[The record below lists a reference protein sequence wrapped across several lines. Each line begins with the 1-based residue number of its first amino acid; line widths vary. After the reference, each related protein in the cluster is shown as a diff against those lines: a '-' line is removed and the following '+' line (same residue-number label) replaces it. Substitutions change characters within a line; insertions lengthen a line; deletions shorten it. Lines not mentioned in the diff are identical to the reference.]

1 MNTNALT
8 AQSCSLFEID
18 AQLEAAFDQMQEE
31 REMSGNISDESRERC
46 VQLFGEF
53 GKKIDRIAAYLRTQ
67 QHKGNIAGEEA
78 QRLQQRR
85 RSAEQRVSDEGML
98 IYFMRCR
105 GLKRLE
111 GELNTI
117 RLQTGSQAS
126 LQIDDWKLP
135 QEFCLHTGSIPHRL
149 LKEMLEHLPDGLKE
163 EFLQA
168 MINTQPN
175 TQLVRDALL
184 RGETVNG
191 AKLETQKSHPDR
203 LAWYA
208 PKLAQAFHRKEAC
221 LLRLKIN
228 RRVRRSVH
236 VKCPRHPRYNPERD
250 GAGAIRGGCRHC
262 VAIYQ
267 LYAGKLVV
275 ERSLQALEQQ
285 IARCAVF
292 NAAAP

>member
-1 MNTNALT
+1 MKTNTLT
-8 AQSCSLFEID
+8 AQNCSLFEID
-18 AQLEAAFDQMQEE
+18 AELEAAFDQMQEE
-31 REMSGNISDESRERC
+31 REITGDISDESRERC
-46 VQLFGEF
+46 AQLFAEL

-67 QHKGNIAGEEA
+67 QRKASIASEEA
-78 QRLQQRR
+78 QRLQHRR
-85 RSAEQRVSDEGML
+85 RSAEQRVSDVKQML

-168 MINTQPN
+168 MLNTQPN
-175 TQLVRDALL
+175 TQLGRDALL

-191 AKLETQKSHPDR
+191 ARLE
-203 LAWYA
+203 
-208 PKLAQAFHRKEAC
+208 
-221 LLRLKIN
+221 
-228 RRVRRSVH
+228 RRSH
-236 VKCPRHPRYNPERD
+236 
-250 GAGAIRGGCRHC
+250 IR
-262 VAIYQ
+262 ID
-267 LYAGKLVV
+267 
-275 ERSLQALEQQ
+275 
-285 IARCAVF
+285 
-292 NAAAP
+292 